1 LREGKGKNES
11 TLIMPL
17 ANVLVNNCIA
27 VEENTKA
34 FAQKQNTANKSRFEL
49 KLSTVDLKSMNRV
62 R

>member
-1 LREGKGKNES
+1 
-11 TLIMPL
+11 MPL